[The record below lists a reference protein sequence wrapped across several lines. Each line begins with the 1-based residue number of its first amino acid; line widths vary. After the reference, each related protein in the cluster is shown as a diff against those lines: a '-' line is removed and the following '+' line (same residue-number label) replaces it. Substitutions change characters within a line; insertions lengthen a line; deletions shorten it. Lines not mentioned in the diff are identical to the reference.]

1 MEEYLR
7 RVIDNFP
14 EEIIETIETPAAV
27 KLFNVRDDNEKEL
40 LD

>member
-14 EEIIETIETPAAV
+14 EEIIETLETSAAV
-27 KLFNVRDDNEKEL
+27 NLFNVRDNNKQEL